1 MTLYEFNALSAD
13 EQTAFAMAGNFVDV
27 RMEEGLKVALY
38 SHPEFYA
45 EVYYDGQSN
54 KVIRC
59 RAFKSASQL
68 AAYIKL
74 N

>member
-1 MTLYEFNALSAD
+1 MTLYEFNALSAGD
-13 EQTAFAMAGNFVDV
+13 QAAFAMQGNFVDV
-27 RMEEGLKVALY
+27 RGEEGLKVALY
-38 SHPEFYA
+38 SHPEFYT

-54 KVIRC
+54 QVVRC